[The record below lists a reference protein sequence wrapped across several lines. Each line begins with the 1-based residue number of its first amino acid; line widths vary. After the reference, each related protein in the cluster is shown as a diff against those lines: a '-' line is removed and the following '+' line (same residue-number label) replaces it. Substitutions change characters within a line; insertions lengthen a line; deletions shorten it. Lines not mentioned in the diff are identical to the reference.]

1 MRAASYLMNAQLVKD
16 VAEDDLLK
24 AGGFPQVNEEPTD

>member
-1 MRAASYLMNAQLVKD
+1 MRAASYLMYAQLVKD
-16 VAEDDLLK
+16 IAEDGLLK

>member
-1 MRAASYLMNAQLVKD
+1 MMNAQLVKD

-24 AGGFPQVNEEPTD
+24 AVEFSQVNEEPTD

>member
-1 MRAASYLMNAQLVKD
+1 MRTASYLMNAQLVKD

-24 AGGFPQVNEEPTD
+24 AVEFSQVNEEPTD